1 MNQKFRQEF
10 ANPTN
15 LYRPIPFWSW
25 NDKLDPEELKRQI
38 RELKQSGAGGYF
50 MHARSGLKTEYLSE
64 EWFSCI
70 QTGIEMAKEEGM
82 DAWIYDEEG
91 WPSGFA
97 GGVVPAL
104 SEAFQSK
111 FMTLERFQTA
121 EEIETLPSGSL
132 IALYR
137 YNNSAGTLCRLPLW
151 PENQDARKENPANQS
166 PDGHRPANENPDDTK
181 PDNEAQASVGTSS
194 EAQASESTANG
205 EIILA
210 VHRHVNPFYVDTLSK
225 AAIDAF
231 LACTHEAY
239 YSRFGEDFGSYMKG
253 FFTDEPR
260 LACDKFG
267 ELAWSDELPAAFLG
281 EFGYDITDHLPAL
294 FIELPGY
301 QKYRFDFW
309 TMVSKMFTENY
320 MKNIYDWCEAHG
332 CKATGHIM
340 MEESVF
346 SQMTSTA
353 GVMPFYEY
361 LHVPGIDWLRRM
373 ISSPVI
379 GKQVGSVACQL
390 GKNHVLTESFA
401 LCGWNVSFEEL
412 KWIAQWQ
419 FVNGVNQICQHLMA
433 YSIKGSR
440 KRDYPPS
447 HFTQQ
452 TWWRESGLF
461 NDYLS
466 RLCVALS
473 EGDQAADVLLIHPM
487 KSGYVTYDGTR
498 TDAIRLVDEE
508 LTRICESLSGSHISY
523 HFGDETIIKKYGRV
537 EEKQFIVG
545 KIPYQAVILPHMYA
559 IDGATVERLL
569 QFVTQGGLILS
580 AGRFPDYTNG
590 DGNSLQLLKR
600 LTVKVPMK
608 EIRTYLQEQGLLAL
622 SIEADGK
629 EITDISYQLRRC
641 EDGLILYM
649 VNNSQVWAY
658 DAAIH
663 VLGKQAC
670 VTELLAETGEQA
682 QISYLV
688 NGSDTQFRLRFEPM
702 GSHLI
707 LLERQG
713 ASCCEAPCC
722 EAPCHEPSCH
732 EPESPQWL
740 TVRPGQQWKIDSMD
754 WNAMTLDL
762 CRYRID
768 GGEFAGPVPV
778 IKLQEMLLE
787 LQRPCQVELEFT
799 FQVDMDP
806 AECREL
812 YAVIEDARK
821 YRIQVNGQPVPQ
833 EDLGSYKDPA
843 FRKLSIQPFVRRG
856 ENILRMWVEFR
867 QPQKVYDVLFGENVY
882 ETEKNKLTY
891 EVELESI
898 YLLGDFGVYSKAP
911 FILRERKALVT
922 EGPFVIRKA
931 PTCFTSGNFTT
942 QGCLFFAGTMTLTQ
956 TLRLKKESG
965 KRIYL
970 DFGGQNAPLVKLFVN
985 DILVKNSLWAP
996 YGADITE
1003 AAKDGD
1009 NLIRLEVFASNR
1021 NLFGPHHHIDG
1032 ECYNV
1037 GPDSFTGRWSWVERT
1052 SEADATDIADRDKNY
1067 WTDAYC
1073 FVEFG
1078 FPEQG
1083 QNTNANGTEK

>member
-1 MNQKFRQEF
+1 MNQRFRQEF

-25 NDKLDPEELKRQI
+25 NDELDREELKRQI
-38 RELKQSGAGGYF
+38 RELKHSGAGGYF

-82 DAWIYDEEG
+82 NAWIYDEEG

-97 GGVVPAL
+97 GGLVPAQ

-111 FMTLERFQTA
+111 FMTLERFGTV
-121 EEIETLPSGSL
+121 EEVKALPADSL

-137 YNNSAGTLCRLPLW
+137 FHSLTGALSRLSICPESSDMPIDPLA
-151 PENQDARKENPANQS
+151 D
-166 PDGHRPANENPDDTK
+166 
-181 PDNEAQASVGTSS
+181 
-194 EAQASESTANG
+194 G
-205 EIILA
+205 EIFLA
-210 VHRHVNPFYVDTLSK
+210 VRRHVNPFYVDTLSK

-231 LACTHEAY
+231 LACTHEEY
-239 YSRFGEDFGSYMKG
+239 FRRFGEDFGAHVKG

-267 ELAWSDELPAAFLG
+267 ELAWSDELPDAFFA
-281 EFGYDITDHLPAL
+281 EFGYDIREHLPAL
-294 FIELPGY
+294 FLELPGY
-301 QKYRFDFW
+301 QRYRYDFW

-390 GKNHVLTESFA
+390 GKKQVLTESFA

-452 TWWRESGLF
+452 TWWRESKLF
-461 NDYLS
+461 SDYLS

-508 LTRICESLSGSHISY
+508 LTRTCESLSGSHISY
-523 HFGDETIIKKYGRV
+523 HFGDETIIKKHGRV
-537 EEKQFIVG
+537 EENHFIVG
-545 KIPYQAVILPHMYA
+545 KIPYQVVILPHMYA
-559 IDGATVERLL
+559 IDGATVELLL
-569 QFVTQGGLILS
+569 QFADQGGVILS
-580 AGRFPDYTNG
+580 TGRFPDYTNG
-590 DGNSLQLLKR
+590 DDKSLQMLKN
-600 LTVKVPMK
+600 LAVKMPVEK
-608 EIRTYLQEQGLLAL
+608 TRAFLQEQGLLTL
-622 SIEADGK
+622 SIETAQK
-629 EITDISYQLRRC
+629 EIEDISYQLRRC

-649 VNNSQVWAY
+649 VNNSQTQSY
-658 DAAIH
+658 DAQIH
-663 VLGKQAC
+663 VLGRQMDAM
-670 VTELLAETGEQA
+670 ELLAETGEETR
-682 QISYLV
+682 ISCRAK
-688 NGSDTQFRLRFEPM
+688 GPDTQFPLRFEPM

-707 LLERQG
+707 LLESQDTLGCEPEIFKRG
-713 ASCCEAPCC
+713 PEAPKCLTKAPEC
-722 EAPCHEPSCH
+722 LTEAPECLTEL
-732 EPESPQWL
+732 PECL
-740 TVRPGQQWKIDSMD
+740 TVRPGQQWQIASMD
-754 WNAMTLDL
+754 LNALTLDL

-768 GGEFAGPVPV
+768 GGEFAGPIPV

-787 LQRPCQVELEFT
+787 LQRPCQVELEFI
-799 FQVDMDP
+799 FQVDTDP
-806 AECREL
+806 NSCREL
-812 YAVIEDARK
+812 YAVIEDAHR
-821 YRIQVNGQPVPQ
+821 YQITVNGQRVPQ
-833 EDLGSYKDPA
+833 EDQGDYKDPA
-843 FRKLSIQPFVRRG
+843 FRKLSIKPFVRRG
-856 ENILRMWVEFR
+856 ENVLRMWVEFH
-867 QPQKVYDVLFGENVY
+867 QPQKVYDVLFGKDVY
-882 ETEKNKLTY
+882 ETEKNKITY

-898 YLLGDFGVYSKAP
+898 YLLGDFGVYSQTP
-911 FILRERKALVT
+911 FIRKERKALIT
-922 EGPFVIRKA
+922 KGPFVIREA
-931 PTCFTSGNFTT
+931 PTCFTSGDFTT

-956 TLRLKKESG
+956 NLYLKKEAG

-970 DFGGQNAPLVKLFVN
+970 DFGGQNAPLVKVFVN

-1003 AAKDGD
+1003 AAVDGD

-1021 NLFGPHHHIDG
+1021 NLFGPHHHING

-1037 GPDSFTGRWSWVERT
+1037 GPESFTGRWSWVERS
-1052 SEADATDIADRDKNY
+1052 SEADATDIADREKNY
-1067 WTDAYC
+1067 WTDTYC
-1073 FVEFG
+1073 FVDFG
-1078 FPEQG
+1078 FPERS
-1083 QNTNANGTEK
+1083 KLC